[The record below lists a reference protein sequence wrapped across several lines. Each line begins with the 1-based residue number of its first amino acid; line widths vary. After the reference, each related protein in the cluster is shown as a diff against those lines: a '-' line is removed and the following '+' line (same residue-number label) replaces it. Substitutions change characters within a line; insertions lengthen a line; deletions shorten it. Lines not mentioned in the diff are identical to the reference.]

1 MILDLLSVICMF
13 CLQVEKAMY
22 QMKCKLAAEDE
33 SMEERLDNL
42 ASWLEDRVSSL
53 FRGIPG
59 QKAHTGSGS

>member
-1 MILDLLSVICMF
+1 MYA
-13 CLQVEKAMY
+13 LQVKKAMDH
-22 QMKCKLAAEDE
+22 MKCKLAAEGLGE
-33 SMEERLDNL
+33 SMEERLENL